1 MIDALSYAPITAG
14 VDATSTEWNSYTG
27 GIIAGT
33 QCSTTPTN
41 FVLIIG
47 WGNDSVAGDF
57 WYVKS
62 SVFTGSGGYVM
73 VAIDYSSTSSSTG
86 VCGI

>member
-1 MIDALSYAPITAG
+1 MIHFLSYAPITAG

-27 GIIAGT
+27 GVVTGAQCGT
-33 QCSTTPTN
+33 SPTH

-57 WYVKS
+57 WFVKTS
-62 SVFTGSGGYVM
+62 ASTTNGQGGHVK
-73 VAIDYSSTSSSTG
+73 VAIDYNSASG